1 MDTTLEVDDLC
12 DFLTKRT
19 VADDPTLAVDG
30 LEELF
35 PKRESDDLE
44 TFVRRLEAVAS
55 EALCPSPA
63 DPADDLD
70 DDEPDEAL
78 RSEIRRAAVEFQ
90 HFAEQ
95 FHAFAS
101 ELRSL
106 RESFTQ
112 V

>member
-19 VADDPTLAVDG
+19 VADDPMLAVDG
-30 LEELF
+30 LEDLF
-35 PKRESDDLE
+35 PERESDDLE
-44 TFVRRLEAVAS
+44 TFVRRLETVAS
-55 EALCPSPA
+55 EALRPPPA
-63 DPADDLD
+63 EPDDDLD

-78 RSEIRRAAVEFQ
+78 RLEIRRTAVEFQ

-101 ELRSL
+101 ELRAL
-106 RESFTQ
+106 RGSSTE